1 MKEVQG
7 SSTAGKHGPAGPGLD
22 PDSRATPLER
32 SWAEASVLLVWLGT
46 FAAVSFAGGGGS
58 AASVSS
64 WGRVA
69 PAAIHAAT
77 AVLIGLAVFLPAH
90 PSAAATRVGVYALPV
105 LLLTVLLLLTEP
117 GIYVGLALAFL
128 PSWALFTALYGL
140 RGGLPLGRRYLI
152 MYAAAALVAV
162 GTGYL
167 AVRIVLSL
175 AFAGCPVGVF
185 GWLVPLLPLLLLLQT
200 RYRRNR
206 LRTFVAV
213 GLSALAAALGMAW
226 FGLLGHGTGWSPDLG
241 VLFALP
247 AWIVAVIPT
256 AVLLGMGY
264 LERFDTAEYQP

>member
-1 MKEVQG
+1 
-7 SSTAGKHGPAGPGLD
+7 
-22 PDSRATPLER
+22 
-32 SWAEASVLLVWLGT
+32 
-46 FAAVSFAGGGGS
+46 
-58 AASVSS
+58 
-64 WGRVA
+64 
-69 PAAIHAAT
+69 
-77 AVLIGLAVFLPAH
+77 
-90 PSAAATRVGVYALPV
+90 
-105 LLLTVLLLLTEP
+105 
-117 GIYVGLALAFL
+117 
-128 PSWALFTALYGL
+128 
-140 RGGLPLGRRYLI
+140 
-152 MYAAAALVAV
+152 MYAAAALVTV

-175 AFAGCPVGVF
+175 SFAGFPVGVF

-206 LRTFVAV
+206 LRIFVAV
-213 GLSALAAALGMAW
+213 GLSALAAASGMAW